1 MNYWL
6 IKSEPGT
13 WSWQD
18 HLEAGTAEWDGVRN
32 HQAKLNLQAM
42 KKGDKAFFYHSG
54 KDKAILGIVKV
65 VRTYYPDPTDKTDT
79 FGMVD
84 FQVVRPLA
92 QVVPLSRIR
101 EEKKLQH
108 LMLLKN
114 SRLSVQP
121 VDKAAWQQVCAM
133 GGLKM

>member
-18 HLEAGTAEWDGVRN
+18 HLDAGPAEWDGVRN

-84 FQVVRPLA
+84 FQVVRPLP

-101 EEKKLQH
+101 EKEKLQH

-121 VDKAAWQQVCAM
+121 VDKSAWQQVCAM